1 VQRSL
6 LVLNHAVLNNNKGGP
21 ARPPRYGLRVRCGL
35 CHGTREVG
43 QLLKP
48 HVESKLPLSS
58 LKHARKKGNGGG
70 HPLGGLSFYSR
81 IRCELPRATS
91 VCGYLVSYYTSITPT
106 SRLPSSNSSKYAGSA
121 SDGSTGCVSQMVST
135 EV

>member
-1 VQRSL
+1 
-6 LVLNHAVLNNNKGGP
+6 
-21 ARPPRYGLRVRCGL
+21 
-35 CHGTREVG
+35 VG

>member
-81 IRCELPRATS
+81 IRCELHHELQ
-91 VCGYLVSYYTSITPT
+91 VCVVIW
-106 SRLPSSNSSKYAGSA
+106 
-121 SDGSTGCVSQMVST
+121 
-135 EV
+135 

>member
-1 VQRSL
+1 MQRSL
-6 LVLNHAVLNNNKGGP
+6 LVLNHGITRGGSQQQQRWARAP
-21 ARPPRYGLRVRCGL
+21 APLALRVRCGL

-58 LKHARKKGNGGG
+58 LKHARKKGKKGNGGG

-81 IRCELPRATS
+81 IRCELPRATT
-91 VCGYLVSYYTSITPT
+91 SY
-106 SRLPSSNSSKYAGSA
+106 K
-121 SDGSTGCVSQMVST
+121 CVWLSGKLLHIHHPNIAAAIV
-135 EV
+135 